1 MMLPILILLIATAS
15 AEAQIPETVA
25 IPLAIESPDARDGS
39 YTVVARWYDDVTS
52 GVLHAT
58 EQTTVTITNGQS
70 TIVLGNSSPL
80 PAVLLERGQAWISV
94 QFDGQ
99 AEPTLR
105 HHVVPQAFAHTAGF
119 AHMAASLDPRATGI
133 VTSINEVGGA
143 VEIAAGSG
151 ISINRNG
158 QQLILEHRSVFEQGV
173 LVGNGSQ
180 WEFFIV
186 PQDSQ
191 LLGKIM
197 HCEVDSKR
205 DHILV
210 HCRYDQ
216 QRNCYIAQTS
226 ALLQPDESLR
236 WRICHR

>member
-1 MMLPILILLIATAS
+1 MMLTILFLLIAAAS
-15 AEAQIPETVA
+15 AAAQISELVA
-25 IPLAIESPDARDGS
+25 VPLAIESPDARDGT

-70 TIVLGNSSPL
+70 TIVLGSSSPL
-80 PAVLLERGQAWISV
+80 PAALLERGQAWISV
-94 QFDGQ
+94 QFDGV

-133 VTSINEVGGA
+133 VTSINEIAGP
-143 VEIAAGSG
+143 VEITARNG
-151 ISINRNG
+151 ISIQRNG
-158 QQLILEHRSVFEQGV
+158 QQLIIEHRSPFEQGV
-173 LVGNGSQ
+173 LFGDGTS
-180 WEFFIV
+180 WEYAIT
-186 PQDSQ
+186 PQDST
-191 LLGKIM
+191 LLGQIM
-197 HCEVDSKR
+197 HCEVHSRR
-205 DHILV
+205 DQILV
-210 HCRYDQ
+210 QCRYDQ

-236 WRICHR
+236 WHIGRR